1 MGDESSKFRALVLF
15 SVGICLS
22 LLPAALE
29 DEQYYTTLLP

>member
-1 MGDESSKFRALVLF
+1 MGDESSKFRALVLS
-15 SVGICLS
+15 SVGLWLP